1 MQDPLMDRPVTLR
14 PRGLL
19 PGDVGRAF
27 LVGVGVVIGSA
38 TAAAAAASAG
48 GVVGTVTVTAVV
60 APVGEGGSR
69 VRRGW
74 RAAIPVHAE
83 VVVLVAYEEQR
94 SVAVALLLV
103 AIHAVAG
110 LSLPSA
116 TTDSIR
122 FD

>member
-1 MQDPLMDRPVTLR
+1 
-14 PRGLL
+14 
-19 PGDVGRAF
+19 
-27 LVGVGVVIGSA
+27 
-38 TAAAAAASAG
+38 
-48 GVVGTVTVTAVV
+48 
-60 APVGEGGSR
+60 GSR
-69 VRRGW
+69 AVRRGW
-74 RAAIPVHAE
+74 RAAIPVHTE

-122 FD
+122 LIPAKPYKIRGVCGVGFELDVRQREGERETNTGGTGEM